1 MIDPK
6 LKNWI
11 ISIVTGVWALNF
23 IVGLVPQL
31 DYKPDQAINA
41 IFMAIVGGLFALQ
54 ARKPTDDTKQDKK
67 QIEKKEDTKDGEEP

>member
-11 ISIVTGVWALNF
+11 ISIVTAVWALNF
-23 IVGLVPQL
+23 VVGLVPQL

-54 ARKPTDDTKQDKK
+54 ARKPNDSNGEQDKK
-67 QIEKKEDTKDGEEP
+67 ETQSKDADQEEK

>member
-11 ISIVTGVWALNF
+11 ISIVTAVWALNF

-31 DYKPDQAINA
+31 NYKPDQAINA

-54 ARKPTDDTKQDKK
+54 ARRPEDKDEHKKRELKRKREEDEEDDS
-67 QIEKKEDTKDGEEP
+67 

>member
-11 ISIVTGVWALNF
+11 ISIVTAVWALNF
-23 IVGLVPQL
+23 VVGLVPQL

-54 ARKPTDDTKQDKK
+54 ARKPEEKKQDK
-67 QIEKKEDTKDGEEP
+67 QIEKKKQDEDGEDP